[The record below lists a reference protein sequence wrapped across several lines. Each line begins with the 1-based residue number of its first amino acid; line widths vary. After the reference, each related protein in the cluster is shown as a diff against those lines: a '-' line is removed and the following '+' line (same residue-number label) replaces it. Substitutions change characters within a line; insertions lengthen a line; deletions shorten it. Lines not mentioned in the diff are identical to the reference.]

1 MFKRITLRTATR
13 QELVNVSDEVRR
25 AVETSGAQEGL
36 CCVYCPHSTA
46 GLVVNSYLDPMTL
59 RDITAEVDRLIPT
72 RVDFF
77 HTFDTPSD
85 AAAHVKATL
94 VGTQQTLI
102 IHDGKLMLGHSQGIL
117 FAEFDGPRD
126 RELYIGVL
134 EGSRD
139 ASVPG

>member
-1 MFKRITLRTATR
+1 VFTRITLRTTTR

-25 AVETSGAQEGL
+25 VLETSGAQEAL
-36 CCVYCPHSTA
+36 CCVYCSHSTA
-46 GLVVNSYLDPMTL
+46 GLMVYSYLDPMTL
-59 RDITAEVDRLIPT
+59 RDITAELDRLIPT

-94 VGTQQTLI
+94 VNTQQTII
-102 IHDGKLMLGHSQGIL
+102 IHDGRLMLGHSQGIL

-126 RELYIGVL
+126 RESHVGIF
-134 EGSRD
+134 EGS
-139 ASVPG
+139 SNTGVPV